1 MPAIAPTY
9 AQRRGPIR
17 SSQFMDLV
25 RAFGLNG
32 VDRDLQH
39 VIRALKAEERHDAAV
54 LAVEMRNLRA
64 LRICHE
70 EGAWLSAECL
80 RAAIRVD
87 DYGIL
92 MFLWQ
97 NKSPGFDEASMAA
110 VAAFTGNAR
119 FITDF
124 MKDLVDERTTS
135 AAAAGGQLGC
145 LRLAHSYG
153 APIKASA
160 MLNAGERGHL
170 NCLRFCV
177 AVSGEDFTAADIE
190 RCANAVAA
198 QGNDFI
204 EIFQALQSAP
214 AFRWN
219 PNYLVVAA
227 STGAFHMAQF
237 ILENGGRE
245 LNTNQARDVARAGRT
260 SGHRACYELLDR
272 NSSGRAKPSLRE
284 EAARDV
290 AAVIFI
296 AAAASVFVS
305 TYRVLG
311 RAFSRQD

>member
-1 MPAIAPTY
+1 M
-9 AQRRGPIR
+9 QRRDPIR
-17 SSQFMDLV
+17 SSQFMDLL
-25 RAFGLNG
+25 RAFALKNG
-32 VDRDLQH
+32 VDRDLQY
-39 VIRALKAEERHDAAV
+39 VIRALKAEERDEAAV

-64 LRICHE
+64 LSICHE
-70 EGAWLSAECL
+70 EGASLSSDCL

-97 NKSPGFDEASMAA
+97 NKSPDVGFGEPSMAA

-124 MKDLVDERTTS
+124 MKDLVDERTTN

-160 MLNAGERGHL
+160 MLNAAERGHI
-170 NCLRFCV
+170 NCLRFCI

-198 QGNDFI
+198 QGDNFVQ
-204 EIFQALQSAP
+204 IFQVLQSVP

-227 STGAFHMAQF
+227 STGAFWMAQF
-237 ILENGGRE
+237 IVETGGRE

-260 SGHRACYELLDR
+260 PGHRACYELLDR
-272 NSSGRAKPSLRE
+272 ISSGRAKPSLRM
-284 EAARDV
+284 EAATDV
-290 AAVIFI
+290 AAGLFVA
-296 AAAASVFVS
+296 AAAASVFVTAYS
-305 TYRVLG
+305 VLG